1 MILSMLPTTNQD
13 LKMLWLMKDSR
24 EDFFFKRG
32 SSAIHCFS
40 RKKLLKKIPTI
51 IYGKHSK
58 LAEVIKNENK

>member
-1 MILSMLPTTNQD
+1 MLPTTNQD

-40 RKKLLKKIPTI
+40 RKKLQ
-51 IYGKHSK
+51 
-58 LAEVIKNENK
+58 KNLDNNLWETF